1 MGLSLSRDGF
11 TRERSIAVT
20 QSQEQHAQLASLVD
34 FDPGYTG
41 AAPTIRKPI
50 ESDVSVERGSVAI
63 RRVDARAHPKE
74 REHNPLARAFKRTF
88 DLIGATLLLIVLIPI
103 WLVIALLIK
112 ADSCGPILFRQRR
125 IGRDGRPFSM
135 LKFRTMVDGA
145 DSHKPRL
152 LHLNDAAEGLFKIS
166 VDPRLTRVGCWLRTT
181 SLDELPQLLNV
192 VTGTMSLVGPRPLV
206 PEEDARIT
214 GAHRHRLQMRPGMT
228 GIWQVEGASS
238 IPLQRMVLLDG
249 DYIDRWSPWLDVT
262 LIARTAGHVVRR
274 KGI

>member
-1 MGLSLSRDGF
+1 
-11 TRERSIAVT
+11 
-20 QSQEQHAQLASLVD
+20 
-34 FDPGYTG
+34 
-41 AAPTIRKPI
+41 
-50 ESDVSVERGSVAI
+50 
-63 RRVDARAHPKE
+63 
-74 REHNPLARAFKRTF
+74 
-88 DLIGATLLLIVLIPI
+88 
-103 WLVIALLIK
+103 
-112 ADSCGPILFRQRR
+112 
-125 IGRDGRPFSM
+125 
-135 LKFRTMVDGA
+135 MVDGA

-166 VDPRLTRVGCWLRTT
+166 VDPRLTRVGRWLRTT

-214 GAHRHRLQMRPGMT
+214 GDHRHRLQMRPGMT

-238 IPLQRMVLLDG
+238 IPLQRMALLDG
-249 DYIDRWSPWLDVT
+249 DYIDQWSPWLDVT